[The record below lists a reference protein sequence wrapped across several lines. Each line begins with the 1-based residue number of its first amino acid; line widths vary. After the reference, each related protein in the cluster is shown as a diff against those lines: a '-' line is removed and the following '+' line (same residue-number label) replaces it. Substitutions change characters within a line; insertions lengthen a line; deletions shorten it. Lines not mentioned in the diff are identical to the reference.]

1 MLEELRSVALDMSR
15 TKTMKPLANL
25 LRKAAA
31 SLEPATPTATPPEP
45 EPLVLEPI
53 GEQSADDPRQEMDR
67 DIVTHWSIAL
77 CKRMD
82 ESIGVLA
89 DTYICEPGHLLALY
103 ANVGM
108 YCMGMAEIIHNKMDN
123 KPEPEEQAH
132 PVSIRYADPNRGYL

>member
-1 MLEELRSVALDMSR
+1 
-15 TKTMKPLANL
+15 MKPLANL

-31 SLEPATPTATPPEP
+31 SLEPATPTATPAPEP
-45 EPLVLEPI
+45 EPLILERTNMPI
-53 GEQSADDPRQEMDR
+53 GEQSADDPRQEMNR

-89 DTYICEPGHLLALY
+89 DMYICEPGHLLALY

-108 YCMGMAEIIHNKMDN
+108 YCMGMAETIHNKMDHE
-123 KPEPEEQAH
+123 PEPEEQAH

>member
-1 MLEELRSVALDMSR
+1 
-15 TKTMKPLANL
+15 MKSLANL

-31 SLEPATPTATPPEP
+31 SLEPATPTATPALPEP
-45 EPLVLEPI
+45 EPLVLEQTN

-67 DIVTHWSIAL
+67 DLVTHWSIAL

-89 DTYICEPGHLLALY
+89 DTYICELGHLLALY

-108 YCMGMAEIIHNKMDN
+108 YCLGMAETIHNKMDL
-123 KPEPEEQAH
+123 KPEPEPEEQAH

>member
-1 MLEELRSVALDMSR
+1 MNS
-15 TKTMKPLANL
+15 LANL
-25 LRKAAA
+25 LRKVAA
-31 SLEPATPTATPPEP
+31 SLEPATPTATPAPPEP
-45 EPLVLEPI
+45 EPLVLERTN
-53 GEQSADDPRQEMDR
+53 GKQSADDPRQEMDR

-108 YCMGMAEIIHNKMDN
+108 YCMAVAETMHNKMDRE
-123 KPEPEEQAH
+123 PEPEEQAH